1 MHKTS
6 VAQFDVT
13 KLTSSIKK
21 TFDTFLMSKSL
32 PPAKSPY
39 SPRSPSRSLK
49 EPARYGDDLRPSPL
63 KEPRRSPVVKLGT
76 SAGDFNVPGPGTYS
90 ASMDSYKNTPP
101 SWTMGDKK
109 ARKSSLGGSSDSP
122 GPVYMLRGS
131 VTEQVSAAMPSCP
144 RYGFGTTPRK
154 LGSTE
159 ESCAPGPGA
168 YSPRVT
174 NKASIHEMQTVSTGQ
189 LTASTTPR
197 TSTQMTEGTWS
208 RNGANRQLGQIN
220 PGPGSETY
228 TPLIGF
234 TKTRPP
240 EYTVYASE
248 RTTQM
253 GDTPANNPG
262 PLGYNPAYKSR
273 FGRGHFGDSPRPI
286 ICGKNEASALKRY
299 ISPVH
304 CKVFYGRGSPSP
316 DTYTPLE
323 QMGITDYTISNTSTH
338 SPRYT
343 FGTEIRPCAA

>member
-1 MHKTS
+1 
-6 VAQFDVT
+6 
-13 KLTSSIKK
+13 
-21 TFDTFLMSKSL
+21 MSKSL

-49 EPARYGDDLRPSPL
+49 EPARYGDDMRPSPL

-122 GPVYMLRGS
+122 
-131 VTEQVSAAMPSCP
+131 
-144 RYGFGTTPRK
+144 
-154 LGSTE
+154 
-159 ESCAPGPGA
+159 
-168 YSPRVT
+168 
-174 NKASIHEMQTVSTGQ
+174 
-189 LTASTTPR
+189 
-197 TSTQMTEGTWS
+197 
-208 RNGANRQLGQIN
+208 
-220 PGPGSETY
+220 
-228 TPLIGF
+228 
-234 TKTRPP
+234 
-240 EYTVYASE
+240 
-248 RTTQM
+248 
-253 GDTPANNPG
+253 
-262 PLGYNPAYKSR
+262 
-273 FGRGHFGDSPRPI
+273 RPI
-286 ICGKNEASALKRY
+286 ICGKDEASALKRY
-299 ISPVH
+299 ISPMH